1 MTLKESCMLV
11 IIQNMTS
18 VYKSDSWKKLKESS
32 LDLAVDIMEKIILA
46 D

>member
-11 IIQNMTS
+11 IMQNMTS

-32 LDLAVDIMEKIILA
+32 LDLAVDIMEKVILA